1 MCPKVKLP
9 ASCQENWKPFEPCW
23 NALVQEARH
32 DVSFYKN
39 FEFAMLINLVG
50 KNPLG
55 LNVMAYR
62 IYSNKR
68 RPRISVA
75 YGVEKLI
82 APPSNK
88 RSSSGAALIQ
98 VFPQDDTNTL

>member
-1 MCPKVKLP
+1 M
-9 ASCQENWKPFEPCW
+9 
-23 NALVQEARH
+23 QEARH

-75 YGVEKLI
+75 YGVEKLL